1 MTNLKT
7 VPKALLWIVGFL
19 AITLLMLYV
28 MYLTEQYEIRIRP
41 FE

>member
-1 MTNLKT
+1 MRSLKSISKT
-7 VPKALLWIVGFL
+7 LLWIVGFL
-19 AITLLMLYV
+19 AIAIIVLYV